1 MEERRAKREED
12 MRKEREEAEERRR
25 QKGEEWR
32 EAAGLREREATLA
45 QQRELKVVN
54 AALLTRLPK
63 FEGKQVPGTFIQALE
78 KQLRD
83 NEIPE
88 AKWLGALESCLRGK
102 ALSTYWNLV
111 EARDRDDYASARE
124 AILKCL
130 GPAITRRLDQ
140 VAMCKWLKD
149 ESVADVWEE
158 SVQHVKSFVTA
169 WDTAAEVEF
178 KWILTWT
185 LAKCKRE
192 YADTV
197 WKQRPK
203 SVPEGIAAIREWE
216 HKYGP
221 AARVFVRKPEVFFDR
236 KVKVPPRW
244 KCHLRFR

>member
-1 MEERRAKREED
+1 MAYEAQETTELDVSDVVTLSGEENFSTFIRYMLAQDEKRELREKEEKERWERKAEADRERNRMEKEEREKKDREWMLQLEKREDERRKREFEMEERRAKREED

-45 QQRELKVVN
+45 QQRELRVVN

-83 NEIPE
+83 NKIPE

-140 VAMCKWLKD
+140 VA
-149 ESVADVWEE
+149 SYV
-158 SVQHVKSFVTA
+158 
-169 WDTAAEVEF
+169 
-178 KWILTWT
+178 
-185 LAKCKRE
+185 
-192 YADTV
+192 
-197 WKQRPK
+197 
-203 SVPEGIAAIREWE
+203 
-216 HKYGP
+216 
-221 AARVFVRKPEVFFDR
+221 
-236 KVKVPPRW
+236 
-244 KCHLRFR
+244 